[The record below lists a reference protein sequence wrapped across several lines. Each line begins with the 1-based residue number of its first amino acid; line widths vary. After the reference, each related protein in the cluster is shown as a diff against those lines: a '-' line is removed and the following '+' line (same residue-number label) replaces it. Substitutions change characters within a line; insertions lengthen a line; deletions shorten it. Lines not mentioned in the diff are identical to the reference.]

1 MIVGINCGHT
11 VTGPGSGAVG
21 HISESKE
28 TRRVG
33 YKVMEILRSKGIDVV
48 DCTIDKASTQK
59 ECLSKIVA
67 QANRTDLDYF
77 ISIHFNR
84 GKGQGVE
91 VYTYQ
96 GRKFTDALEVCE
108 MISNLGFKNRGVKC
122 GTGLYVV
129 RRTNAKSMLIECCFV
144 DSADAQKYLDT
155 SLYEVADAIAR
166 ALYNNI
172 QRVEDNKKRDEDVK
186 KIVTYKGDIDA
197 LAAIIV
203 AQKNNCALMKEED
216 YLESR
221 IKADEVIKVGGKEED
236 RNRYETFKNA
246 AKLL

>member
-1 MIVGINCGHT
+1 MRVGVNCGHT
-11 VTGPGSGAVG
+11 VTGPGSGAIG

-33 YKVMEILRSKGIDVV
+33 KKVIEILRKNGVDAV
-48 DCTIDKASTQK
+48 DCTVDKASTQR
-59 ECLSKIVA
+59 ECLNKIVE

-77 ISIHFNR
+77 ISIHFNA

-96 GRKFTDALEVCE
+96 GRQFTDAIEVCG
-108 MISNLGFKNRGVKC
+108 MISDLGFKNRGVKN

-129 RRTNAKSMLIECCFV
+129 RKSHAKAMLIECCFV
-144 DSADAQKYLDT
+144 DSADAQKYLSTGCDKI
-155 SLYEVADAIAR
+155 ADAIAR

-172 QRVEDNKKRDEDVK
+172 QNVKNEVFDMK
-186 KIVTYKGDIDA
+186 KIVTYHGDVDIFSA
-197 LAAIIV
+197 VLV
-203 AQKNNCALMKEED
+203 AQKNNCPLIKEED
-216 YLESR
+216 LDESG
-221 IKADEVIKVGGKEED
+221 IVANEVIRVGGKEDD
-236 RNRYETFKNA
+236 RNRDETFKNA

>member
-1 MIVGINCGHT
+1 MRVGINCGHT
-11 VTGPGSGAVG
+11 ITGPGSGAVG

-28 TRRVG
+28 TRNVG

-48 DCTIDKASTQK
+48 DCTIDKASTQR

-77 ISIHFNR
+77 ISIHFNA
-84 GKGQGVE
+84 GKGRGVE
-91 VYTYQ
+91 VYTYKGKQ
-96 GRKFTDALEVCE
+96 FTDALEVCD
-108 MISNLGFKNRGVKC
+108 MISELGFRNRGVKD

-129 RRTNAKSMLIECCFV
+129 HKTHAKSMLVECCFV
-144 DSADAQKYLDT
+144 DSEDAKKYLDIGT
-155 SLYEVADAIAR
+155 YDIADAIAK

-172 QRVEDNKKRDEDVK
+172 QKIERTKKRDVDMK

-197 LAAIIV
+197 MAALIV
-203 AQKNNCALMKEED
+203 AQKLGCALIKEED
-216 YLESR
+216 LAE
-221 IKADEVIKVGGKEED
+221 ADIAVNEIIKVGGKED
-236 RNRYETFKNA
+236 DKNRFETFKNA